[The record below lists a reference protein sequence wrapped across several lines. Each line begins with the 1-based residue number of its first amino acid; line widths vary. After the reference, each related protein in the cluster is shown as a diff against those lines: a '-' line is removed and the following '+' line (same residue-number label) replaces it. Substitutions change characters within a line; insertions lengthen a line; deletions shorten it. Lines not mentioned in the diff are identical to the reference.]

1 MPSRILKDSILTDKA
16 FNSLTLAEE
25 SIYHRLLVSADDYG
39 IFYAD
44 PILLLRLLYP
54 RKTDISEETI
64 RESLDHLEEAGF
76 IHRYT
81 ADGEDYLK
89 ILPWEKHQRLRNG
102 RHKFPCPD
110 GFEEEAPPET
120 AAEAEK
126 ETENEEG
133 KKKESKPPK
142 GKAPKAKTTDPDP
155 KIADEIVI
163 DLLLHDNTKY
173 NVTREEID
181 EFSALYP
188 AVDVLQEY
196 RGMKAWCLSNPQKRK
211 TRNGI
216 KKFINGWL
224 SSAQKQARSRPP
236 SPKPQLPRNPFL
248 EKLNTIPAE
257 EYQPQP
263 NNPTGGE

>member
-16 FNSLTLAEE
+16 FNSLTVAEE

-54 RKTDISEETI
+54 RKTDIPEETI

-76 IHRYT
+76 IRRYT

-102 RHKFPCPD
+102 RHKFPCPE
-110 GFEEEAPPET
+110 GFEEEVPPET

-126 ETENEEG
+126 GTESKEG
-133 KKKESKPPK
+133 IKKESKPQQE
-142 GKAPKAKTTDPDP
+142 KASKEKTTGPDS

-188 AVDVLQEY
+188 AIDVLQEY

-224 SSAQKQARSRPP
+224 ASAQKQNQNAPP
-236 SPKPQLPRNPFL
+236 ASQKPLPVNPFL
-248 EKLNTIPAE
+248 
-257 EYQPQP
+257 
-263 NNPTGGE
+263 